1 MTHDHDISTHP
12 LAGRD
17 EFSDADRHEL
27 ADAFTALDLLDV
39 ESDSRLVGDTLFA
52 VRQAIAEER
61 ATHPAPS
68 RWRQWTSLAA
78 AAAVVVAMLT
88 LIPAALDGLKTYHL
102 RTACEGNLNLI
113 GQGLSR
119 WAAEHDD
126 TLPHSGEAV
135 RWLAAADAPAAS
147 NSRGLYNLIPAGFV
161 KPATF
166 RCAAVDIACPPA
178 EPQPNDFASPCDI
191 HYSYQHMLAG
201 RTERLSQGRAP
212 KAILADR
219 TPLATYAQHYPNRQN
234 NASPNHSTGQ
244 NVLYTDGA
252 VKWTTDA
259 DCGLNGDNIFSPK
272 SYTGELGGTE
282 TPEDK
287 DDTFLLPA
295 WAPVAAK

>member
-1 MTHDHDISTHP
+1 MTHDHDILTHP

-17 EFSDADRHEL
+17 EFSDADRAEL
-27 ADAFTALDLLDV
+27 ADAFAALDLLDV
-39 ESDSRLVGDTLFA
+39 ESDSRLVDDTLFA
-52 VRQAIAEER
+52 VRRAMAEER
-61 ATHPAPS
+61 ATHPAPN
-68 RWRQWTSLAA
+68 RWRQWASLTA

-88 LIPAALDGLKTYHL
+88 LIPAALDRLKTHHL

-113 GQGLSR
+113 GAGLGR
-119 WAAEHDD
+119 WAADHNDI
-126 TLPHSGEAV
+126 LPHSGTAV
-135 RWLAAADAPAAS
+135 RWLEAADAPAAS

-161 KPATF
+161 ERATF
-166 RCAAVDIACPPA
+166 RCAAVDIACLPA
-178 EPQPNDFASPCDI
+178 KPLPDDFASSCDI

-201 RTERLSQGRAP
+201 RTERLSHGRAA

-219 TPLATYAQHYPNRQN
+219 TPLATYAQHFPDRQHN
-234 NASPNHSTGQ
+234 SSPNHSTGQ

-252 VKWTTDA
+252 VQWTTDA
-259 DCGLNGDNIFSPK
+259 DCGLGGDNIFSPK

-282 TPEDK
+282 TPDDS